1 MSLLFRGIFQK
12 SPNACAHNDHLSV
25 EPNIQHMKTPRD
37 FKILAIDD
45 DPAFLR
51 SLKRVL
57 IAEPYQ
63 VITTTNPAQAL
74 LIMEEQ
80 RIDLVLLDLKMPQ
93 RDGLSVLEDMVK
105 LYPDVTVIMLTGY
118 GGVQEA
124 VTALKLGAAD
134 FLEKPCPPSVLCK
147 ILANYYTIDQQRCS
161 LKMTNRNRSF
171 DYPDLVG
178 ESHEMQRLKALITR
192 ISASEAPVLIL
203 GESGTGKELIAKA
216 VHHHSIRNSGPF
228 CAIDCAAINESVLE
242 SELFGYEKG
251 AFTGA
256 DRSTQGLI
264 RSADKGTLF
273 LDEIGELPLKMQ
285 AKLLRTLQEHEVRPV
300 GSTKSQPVDIR
311 IIAATNRNLEHEIT
325 NGRFRSDLF
334 FRISAIPLLLPP
346 LRERVS
352 DIPLLVH
359 HIMKCQSK
367 ETTRNISREAL
378 QLLQGYAWPG
388 NVRELE
394 NVLCRA
400 LAIADQNTILPDDL
414 PATIVVEKQVGSEL
428 SPVNDSLLAYE
439 QSAIE
444 KALQKTSNNKRKAAA
459 LLGISEATLYRK
471 LKLFGLS
478 N

>member
-1 MSLLFRGIFQK
+1 
-12 SPNACAHNDHLSV
+12 
-25 EPNIQHMKTPRD
+25 
-37 FKILAIDD
+37 
-45 DPAFLR
+45 
-51 SLKRVL
+51 
-57 IAEPYQ
+57 
-63 VITTTNPAQAL
+63 
-74 LIMEEQ
+74 
-80 RIDLVLLDLKMPQ
+80 
-93 RDGLSVLEDMVK
+93 
-105 LYPDVTVIMLTGY
+105 MLTGY

-124 VTALKLGAAD
+124 VMALKLGAAD
-134 FLEKPCPPSVLCK
+134 FLEKPCSPSVLCK
-147 ILANYYTIDQQRCS
+147 ILANYYAIYQQRCS
-161 LKMTNRNRSF
+161 LKVINRSHPF

-178 ESHEMQRLKALITR
+178 ESLEMQRLKALIAR
-192 ISASEAPVLIL
+192 IAVSEAPVLIL
-203 GESGTGKELIAKA
+203 GESGTGKELVAKA
-216 VHHHSIRNSGPF
+216 VHHHSTRNNGPF

-242 SELFGYEKG
+242 SELFGHEKG

-264 RSADKGTLF
+264 QSADKGTLF

-285 AKLLRTLQEHEVRPV
+285 AKLLRTLQEYEVRPV

-346 LRERVS
+346 LRERAS
-352 DIPLLVH
+352 DIPLLVQ
-359 HIMKCQSK
+359 HILKCQSK
-367 ETTRNISREAL
+367 ETARDISREAL

-394 NVLCRA
+394 NVLRRA
-400 LAIADQNTILPDDL
+400 LAIAEQNTILPDDL
-414 PATIVVEKQVGSEL
+414 PATIVLEKNVASKP

-439 QSAIE
+439 QSAME
-444 KALQKTSNNKRKAAA
+444 NALRKTNNNKRQAAA

>member
-1 MSLLFRGIFQK
+1 
-12 SPNACAHNDHLSV
+12 
-25 EPNIQHMKTPRD
+25 MKNPCD

-63 VITTTNPAQAL
+63 VITTTNPEQAL
-74 LIMEEQ
+74 LLMEEE

-93 RDGLSVLEDMVK
+93 RDGLSVLKDMVN
-105 LYPDVTVIMLTGY
+105 LYPDVTIIMLTGS

-124 VTALKLGAAD
+124 VMALKLGAAD
-134 FLEKPCPPSVLCK
+134 FLEKPCPPPVLCK
-147 ILANYYTIDQQRCS
+147 VLANYYTVYQQRCS
-161 LKMTNRNRSF
+161 LQMINRSRSF
-171 DYPDLVG
+171 DYPDFVG
-178 ESHEMQRLKALITR
+178 ESPEMQRLKALIAR
-192 ISASEAPVLIL
+192 IATSEAPVLIL

-216 VHHHSIRNSGPF
+216 VHHHSTRNNGPF

-311 IIAATNRNLEHEIT
+311 IIAATNRDLEHEIT
-325 NGRFRSDLF
+325 NGHFRSDLF

-359 HIMKCQSK
+359 HILKCQSK

-378 QLLQGYAWPG
+378 QLLQAYAWPG

-394 NVLCRA
+394 NVLRRA
-400 LAIADQNTILPDDL
+400 LAIAEEMTIRPDDL
-414 PATIVVEKQVGSEL
+414 PATIVIKKNVDNNS

-439 QSAIE
+439 QSAME
-444 KALQKTSNNKRKAAA
+444 NALRKTKNNKRQAAS

-471 LKLFGLS
+471 LKLFGLA